1 MKNYIKL
8 TFWNRKTEQEFTIQ
22 IEKSNISTFRLY
34 NITNTLRLM
43 HNEYV
48 PGLVV
53 NQYHIIAKTNEIN
66 DEIIQ
71 NYILDEIL
79 ITKTIS
85 VQFYM
90 YHRRFTKM
98 PNLTITQQLKAHVQ
112 QIELIKKQ
120 NHLLLSQFISTD
132 KFLNLLNDTKLEAE
146 PIETY
151 VIDNTVQIKYNY
163 YTNIGFKIVL
173 TDKEIVNSEIKT
185 IFKNK
190 VSEKIKEIDVA
201 LKGIEDSARKIS
213 EKFNAD
219 DFKK

>member
-1 MKNYIKL
+1 
-8 TFWNRKTEQEFTIQ
+8 
-22 IEKSNISTFRLY
+22 
-34 NITNTLRLM
+34 
-43 HNEYV
+43 
-48 PGLVV
+48 
-53 NQYHIIAKTNEIN
+53 
-66 DEIIQ
+66 
-71 NYILDEIL
+71 
-79 ITKTIS
+79 
-85 VQFYM
+85 
-90 YHRRFTKM
+90 M

-112 QIELIKKQ
+112 QIELIKTQ

-132 KFLNLLNDTKLEAE
+132 EFLNLINDTKLEAE

-173 TDKEIVNSEIKT
+173 TDKEIINSEIKT

-190 VSEKIKEIDVA
+190 ILEKIKEIDVA
-201 LKGIEDSARKIS
+201 LKDIEDSARKIS

>member
-1 MKNYIKL
+1 
-8 TFWNRKTEQEFTIQ
+8 
-22 IEKSNISTFRLY
+22 
-34 NITNTLRLM
+34 
-43 HNEYV
+43 
-48 PGLVV
+48 
-53 NQYHIIAKTNEIN
+53 
-66 DEIIQ
+66 
-71 NYILDEIL
+71 
-79 ITKTIS
+79 
-85 VQFYM
+85 
-90 YHRRFTKM
+90 M

-112 QIELIKKQ
+112 QIELIKTQ

-132 KFLNLLNDTKLEAE
+132 EFLNLLNDTKLEAE

-173 TDKEIVNSEIKT
+173 TDKEIINNEIKT

-201 LKGIEDSARKIS
+201 LKGIEDSAKKIS

>member
-1 MKNYIKL
+1 
-8 TFWNRKTEQEFTIQ
+8 
-22 IEKSNISTFRLY
+22 
-34 NITNTLRLM
+34 
-43 HNEYV
+43 
-48 PGLVV
+48 
-53 NQYHIIAKTNEIN
+53 
-66 DEIIQ
+66 
-71 NYILDEIL
+71 
-79 ITKTIS
+79 
-85 VQFYM
+85 M

-112 QIELIKKQ
+112 QIELIKTQ

-132 KFLNLLNDTKLEAE
+132 EFLNLLNDTKLEAE

-173 TDKEIVNSEIKT
+173 TDEEIVNSEIKT

-201 LKGIEDSARKIS
+201 LKGIEDSARKIA